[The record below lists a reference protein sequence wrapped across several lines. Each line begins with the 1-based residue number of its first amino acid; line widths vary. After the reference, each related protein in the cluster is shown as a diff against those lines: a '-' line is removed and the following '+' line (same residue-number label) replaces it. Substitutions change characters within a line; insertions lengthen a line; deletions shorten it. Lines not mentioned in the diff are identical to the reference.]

1 MRRAVMAVYLACL
14 MAAGFSGSAMGMPAG
29 QEESAAHDNEV
40 KDEQEELEAEKQ
52 ADSSEGAED
61 GSQQTE
67 ETPPSIAGTWTG
79 EEADSRY
86 MLEDGSFLEKSWLLY
101 KGDWYYL
108 DEDGYPALG
117 WKKIRGD
124 WYYFGEETGKMAV
137 GWAYSSEEDEWYYLN
152 EDGTRK
158 TGWLEAGGEWYWF
171 DSDGIM
177 YDEGWR
183 MVDGHKYYFNK
194 NGQMAASQ
202 YIETNY
208 YGADGLRDARYDII
222 IQGKRKPTQEER
234 QQITEA
240 LENVPRQ
247 WMERFVESGWELMYY
262 TDRKYFEAPMTDE
275 GIYYVHHKTDAN
287 YKKLKFTEPSSLTRA
302 FGEYVAHETGN
313 DGEKNVFLAD
323 LYLLLDNIPS
333 ASRLPSYFDDDSG
346 AWFGILFENY
356 VNPEIRSEMKI
367 FDPQLC
373 SFMAQT
379 LNVSLEGQRP
389 SVWEMTEEGTE
400 EYRDIGGR
408 GPAYDPDLNPAVKRA
423 QETAGKES
431 REEKEEG
438 R

>member
-234 QQITEA
+234 Q
-240 LENVPRQ
+240 
-247 WMERFVESGWELMYY
+247 
-262 TDRKYFEAPMTDE
+262 
-275 GIYYVHHKTDAN
+275 
-287 YKKLKFTEPSSLTRA
+287 
-302 FGEYVAHETGN
+302 
-313 DGEKNVFLAD
+313 
-323 LYLLLDNIPS
+323 
-333 ASRLPSYFDDDSG
+333 
-346 AWFGILFENY
+346 
-356 VNPEIRSEMKI
+356 
-367 FDPQLC
+367 
-373 SFMAQT
+373 
-379 LNVSLEGQRP
+379 
-389 SVWEMTEEGTE
+389 
-400 EYRDIGGR
+400 
-408 GPAYDPDLNPAVKRA
+408 
-423 QETAGKES
+423 
-431 REEKEEG
+431 
-438 R
+438 